1 MSTKTKV
8 VPSFTCC
15 LCKKKVNT
23 SPEEEDGH
31 NPYPL
36 TEPTNYETMSPRC
49 CDSCNSTKVIPSRIS
64 SLMGGR

>member
-23 SPEEEDGH
+23 SPKYGN

-36 TEPTNYETMSPRC
+36 NE
-49 CDSCNSTKVIPSRIS
+49 
-64 SLMGGR
+64 LMGEV

>member
-23 SPEEEDGH
+23 SPEDGH